1 MHSPIVHEPHQMPDR
16 VYVHMQDVKSRS
28 IRRLGYNPDTQQLV
42 IQFYDSLPGLR
53 TVYAPVPQEVYEGLL
68 HAESMGQYLDEN
80 IRYTYD
86 FALVDEEGLIDPE
99 KTRERKASGSK
110 EEDTGKDRA
119 AGRAR

>member
-16 VYVHMQDVKSRS
+16 VYVHMKDVKSRS
-28 IRRLGYNPDTQQLV
+28 IRRVGYNPDTRQLV

-53 TVYAPVPQEVYEGLL
+53 TVYAPVPQDVYEALL
-68 HAESMGQYLDEN
+68 RADSMGQYLDEN

-99 KTRERKASGSK
+99 KTRRSKA
-110 EEDTGKDRA
+110 TGGQDSDK
-119 AGRAR
+119 GEH